1 VGQATLLRFVW
12 THKQVAN
19 ERSSRTFLRIIKN
32 NLMKKTLISAV
43 IFALVS
49 FTITDELI
57 GNWESKPSS
66 KGNVTRVV
74 FKSDNSFE
82 GFINKKPFVSGK
94 YTLDNGV
101 LSFVDNGC
109 DGKRGMY
116 KLVFFSDSDSLRFE
130 AIEDSC
136 EQRRNGMIRTILG
149 RAK

>member
-1 VGQATLLRFVW
+1 MKRTLTTVL
-12 THKQVAN
+12 
-19 ERSSRTFLRIIKN
+19 
-32 NLMKKTLISAV
+32 
-43 IFALVS
+43 IFALIS

-66 KGNVTRVV
+66 KGNVTRIV

-82 GFINKKPFVSGK
+82 GFINRKPFLSGK

-109 DGKRGMY
+109 DGKRGIY
-116 KLVFFSDSDSLRFE
+116 KLVFFSSSDSLRFE
-130 AIEDSC
+130 PIEDSC

-149 RAK
+149 RVKR